1 MLKQLEEYC
10 KYVEIT
16 GYRNVKIKDAKE
28 LLNAVRGEAQLDSE
42 VQFFDADLVASWQH
56 LYFAVLNALM
66 ALSSSRN
73 ISKSLAVEI
82 MLYAS
87 AQRQIKKAIK
97 LIGVKGCSEN
107 VAVVIVNANADLVKT
122 GVCAVTKYL
131 NLKPDASVLELS
143 KEKTQRIKCVFGIS
157 DVELETVT
165 AKKNAEQALVDS
177 VIERVAL
184 LSTQL

>member
-1 MLKQLEEYC
+1 MLKQLEEYS

-28 LLNAVRGEAQLDSE
+28 LLNAVRGETLQDAE

-66 ALSSSRN
+66 ALRSGRN
-73 ISKSLAVEI
+73 ISKSLAVEVL
-82 MLYAS
+82 LYAS
-87 AQRQIKKAIK
+87 AQRQIKKAIE
-97 LIGVKGCSEN
+97 LVGVKGCSKN
-107 VAVVIVNANADLVKT
+107 VAVVILSANAESAKT
-122 GVCAVTKYL
+122 GVCAVTKCL
-131 NLKPDASVLELS
+131 NLEPDESVLELS
-143 KEKTQRIKCVFGIS
+143 KEKMQRIKSAFGIS

-165 AKKNAEQALVDS
+165 AKKDVEQVLIDS

-184 LSTQL
+184 LSTKL